1 MFFGSILTIVPVA
14 VIRQFAADVLSSAWF
29 ARSQITV
36 RRLRQFVLYWLKLSF
51 PPEYIWNYY
60 FYQDGNIE
68 LEIRLTGILQA
79 YAAGQDEPNPYGTT
93 VAPGISAHNHQHLF
107 SVRVDPI
114 LDGLYNS
121 VIESDI
127 VPLSAPTG
135 SKENFAGNG
144 FVVQDTVL
152 KSQVQDGARDFDWA
166 RERRWRIAN
175 SARTHYSS
183 GKPASYNIMMKGG
196 VLPLMAHTDSWVARR
211 ASFAHKP
218 LWVIRDQEG
227 ADGSRMWPSGKYVPQ
242 TREEP
247 KDSVGRWVK
256 EGDGS
261 IENEDIVLY
270 LTVGASCPCSHS
282 LAIASHYISF
292 TGTTHI
298 PRPEDWPV

>member
-1 MFFGSILTIVPVA
+1 L
-14 VIRQFAADVLSSAWF
+14 L
-29 ARSQITV
+29 
-36 RRLRQFVLYWLKLSF
+36 
-51 PPEYIWNYY
+51 PEYIWNYY

-68 LEIRLTGILQA
+68 FEIRLTGILQV
-79 YAAGQDEPNPYGTT
+79 YVAGQDELNPYGTT
-93 VAPGISAHNHQHLF
+93 VAPNVIAHHHQHLF
-107 SVRVDPI
+107 SVRVDPMI
-114 LDGLYNS
+114 DGLYNS
-121 VIESDI
+121 VIESDV

-175 SARTHYSS
+175 PARTHYSS
-183 GKPASYNIMMKGG
+183 GKPTSYNIMMKGG
-196 VLPLMAHTDSWVARR
+196 VLPLMAQTDSWVARR

-218 LWVIRDQEG
+218 LWVIRDKEG
-227 ADGSRMWPSGKYVPQ
+227 TDGSRMWPSGKYVPQ

-247 KDSVGRWVK
+247 QDSVGKWVK

-270 LTVGASCPCSHS
+270 LTVGASYPCSHS
-282 LAIASHYISF
+282 LRLLDKPHNISF
-292 TGTTHI
+292 AGTTHI